1 MARRPGSAFPRRK
14 ADALPLPRRPPHWHN
29 ELMDSVI
36 DTAGLLDRLQRTVAG
51 GADAG
56 ARRRAEYSTDASN
69 YRIPPLVVAFPKDAD
84 DVAAA
89 LAAAREFGVPITG
102 RGGGTSC
109 AGNSI
114 GEGIVLDFSRHMNAI
129 LGIDPE
135 ARVARVQP
143 GVVMSELQ
151 KAAAPFG
158 LRFGPDPST
167 QNRAT
172 FGGMIGNNACGP
184 HAVAFGR
191 TADNVAGMDVT
202 LADGRRMKAGEGGL
216 GYEAVP
222 ELARLVDENLA
233 TIRLQFGRFKRQ
245 VSGYSLEH
253 LLPENGRNLAKFLVG
268 SEGTLGLLT
277 AAEVRLVPVEA
288 SPALVVLGYPDM
300 ASAADDVPAL
310 LAHRPLAV
318 EGMDARLVD
327 VVRRAKGGVPPLPEG
342 GGWLMVEVGEEGGA
356 DAMSRARALADSAS
370 STAVDIRSAGPEA
383 ARLWQIRADGAG
395 LGGRTPAGN
404 QAWPGWEDSAVPPE
418 KLGGYLRALEALM
431 KGFGLDG
438 LMYGHFGDGCVHV
451 RIDFPLESQKGA
463 ETFRRFMGEAADLA
477 AGFGGSLS
485 GEHGD
490 GRARSE
496 LLERMYGPDVVALFE
511 RVKGVFDPECLLNPG
526 VLVRPDRIDERL
538 RRPGAK
544 PIPYAGGFRFA
555 DDGGDMARAVHRCT
569 GVGNCR
575 ASRFDLGAFMCP
587 SYEATRDEKD
597 VTRGRARVLQDVAR
611 GGALAWDSPEVL
623 DSLDLCLGC
632 KACSRDCPTGI
643 DVARYRSE
651 ALYRAYR
658 GKRRP
663 VAHYALGKLPLWARA
678 VTKVPLV
685 ARIANAMMRVGP
697 LRRLAFRLV
706 GVDPRRAMPGF
717 ETRRFSRSEEAR
729 SARKEARSLRVASR
743 KSRKK
748 GLHGI
753 PDEGRGSAPER
764 GMALAR
770 TSVLAG
776 EATAGESA
784 AGESDAKPR
793 YVALWADSF
802 SETLDARGARAA
814 VSVLQEAGYTV
825 LLPPDEACCGL
836 TWITTGQLDAAK
848 RKLNS
853 LLGALAPFAANGIP
867 IVGVEPSCTAVLRSD
882 MEDLLDDDPR
892 VALVKEMTFTLAEL
906 LSAPKPFGPGESWSM
921 PDLTGL
927 EVVAQPHCHHY
938 SVMGWAADE
947 ALLLSAGAE
956 LTKVTGCCGLA
967 GNFGMEKGHYDVSA
981 RIAGAR
987 LLPALER
994 ANPDAVFLADGFSC
1008 RTQAEQLSVSRG
1020 IHLAELIRDGM
1031 AVQRHMSDEGRIP
1044 ARSR

>member
-1 MARRPGSAFPRRK
+1 MVGHPVQLDAQPGRT
-14 ADALPLPRRPPHWHN
+14 LPTFAYAPWHN
-29 ELMDSVI
+29 KPMDPVI
-36 DTAGLLDRLQRTVAG
+36 AVETAGVLERLRQTVAG
-51 GADAG
+51 GVDAG

-69 YRIPPLVVAFPKDAD
+69 YRIPPLGVVFPKDEAD
-84 DVAAA
+84 VMAA
-89 LAAAREFGVPITG
+89 LAACREFGVPLTS

-129 LGIDPE
+129 VAIDPE
-135 ARVARVQP
+135 AQTARVQP
-143 GVVMSELQ
+143 GVVMSDLQ

-191 TADNVAGMDVT
+191 TADNVESLDVV
-202 LADGRRMKAGEGGL
+202 LADGRRMTAGPNGR

-222 ELARLVDENLA
+222 ELERIVESNLA
-233 TIRLQFGRFKRQ
+233 TIRMGFGRFKRQ

-253 LLPENGRNLAKFLVG
+253 LLPENRRNLAKFLVG
-268 SEGTLGLLT
+268 SEGTLGVVTEAVLT
-277 AAEVRLVPVEA
+277 LVPVPD

-310 LAHRPLAV
+310 LAHSPLAV

-327 VVRRAKGGVPPLPEG
+327 VVRRAKGSVPSLPAG
-342 GGWLMVEVGEEGGA
+342 GGWLMVEVGAA
-356 DAMSRARALADSAS
+356 DGRDALSRARTLAEAAS
-370 STAVDIRSAGPEA
+370 TRAVDIRPAGPEA
-383 ARLWQIRADGAG
+383 ARLWRIRADGAG

-418 KLGGYLRALEALM
+418 NLGGYIRTLEALM
-431 KGFGLDG
+431 KGYGLDG

-451 RIDFPLESQKGA
+451 RIDFPLESKRGI
-463 ETFRRFMGEAADLA
+463 EDFRRFMGEAADLA
-477 AGFGGSLS
+477 VSFDGSLS

-496 LLERMYGPDVVALFE
+496 LLERMYGPDIVSIFE
-511 RVKGVFDPECLLNPG
+511 RVKATFDPGCLLNPG
-526 VLVRPDRIDERL
+526 VLVNPDRVDEHL
-538 RRPGAK
+538 RRPEAT
-544 PIPYAGGFRFA
+544 PISYAGGFHFA
-555 DDGGDMARAVHRCT
+555 DDAGDMARAVHRCT

-575 ASRFDLGAFMCP
+575 ANRFDLGAFMCP

-597 VTRGRARVLQDVAR
+597 VTRGRARVLQEVAR
-611 GGALAWDSPEVL
+611 GGTLAWDSPEVL
-623 DSLDLCLGC
+623 DSLDLCLAC

-651 ALYRAYR
+651 TLYRAYR

-663 VAHYALGKLPLWARA
+663 MSHYALGRLPLWAGII
-678 VTKVPLV
+678 TKLPIV
-685 ARIANAMMRVGP
+685 ARLANAAMRLGP

-706 GVDPRRAMPGF
+706 GVDPRREMPEF
-717 ETRRFSRSEEAR
+717 ATKRFSRSEEAR
-729 SARKEARSLRVASR
+729 KLRAGARKREPKGLRTASH
-743 KSRKK
+743 KNGLNSGKKGSK
-748 GLHGI
+748 GLHRA
-753 PDEGRGSAPER
+753 PAPEVPQNE
-764 GMALAR
+764 
-770 TSVLAG
+770 SVEG
-776 EATAGESA
+776 
-784 AGESDAKPR
+784 PR
-793 YVALWADSF
+793 YVLLWADSF
-802 SETLDARGARAA
+802 SETLDSRGARAT
-814 VSVLQEAGYTV
+814 VDVLQDAGYTV
-825 LLPPDEACCGL
+825 LLPPGEACCGL
-836 TWITTGQLDAAK
+836 TWISTGQLDAAK

-853 LLGALAPFAANGIP
+853 LLGTLAPFAANGIP

-882 MEDLLDDDPR
+882 MEDLLADDPR
-892 VALVKEMTFTLAEL
+892 VGMVKEMTFTLAEL
-906 LSAPKPFGPGESWSM
+906 LSAPKPLGPGEDWAM
-921 PDLTGL
+921 PDLAGL

-938 SVMGWAADE
+938 SVMGWTADE
-947 ALLLSAGAE
+947 ELLRSAGAE

-967 GNFGMEKGHYDVSA
+967 GNFGMEKGHYDVSVKVA
-981 RIAGAR
+981 DAR
-987 LLPALER
+987 LLPALDN

-1008 RTQAEQLSVSRG
+1008 RTQAEQLSASRG

-1031 AVQRHMSDEGRIP
+1031 SVQRRMSDERRIP
-1044 ARSR
+1044 IRSR

>member
-51 GADAG
+51 GADAD

-277 AAEVRLVPVEA
+277 AAEIRLVPVEA
-288 SPALVVLGYPDM
+288 SPAL
-300 ASAADDVPAL
+300 
-310 LAHRPLAV
+310 
-318 EGMDARLVD
+318 D

-370 STAVDIRSAGPEA
+370 STAVDIRPAGPEA

-623 DSLDLCLGC
+623 DSLDLCLAC

-663 VAHYALGKLPLWARA
+663 AAHYALGRLPLWARA

-685 ARIANAMMRVGP
+685 ARIANAVMRVGP

-729 SARKEARSLRVASR
+729 SVRKEARSARKEARSLRAASR

-776 EATAGESA
+776 DATAGEST

>member
-1 MARRPGSAFPRRK
+1 
-14 ADALPLPRRPPHWHN
+14 
-29 ELMDSVI
+29 
-36 DTAGLLDRLQRTVAG
+36 
-51 GADAG
+51 
-56 ARRRAEYSTDASN
+56 
-69 YRIPPLVVAFPKDAD
+69 
-84 DVAAA
+84 
-89 LAAAREFGVPITG
+89 
-102 RGGGTSC
+102 
-109 AGNSI
+109 
-114 GEGIVLDFSRHMNAI
+114 
-129 LGIDPE
+129 
-135 ARVARVQP
+135 
-143 GVVMSELQ
+143 
-151 KAAAPFG
+151 
-158 LRFGPDPST
+158 
-167 QNRAT
+167 
-172 FGGMIGNNACGP
+172 
-184 HAVAFGR
+184 
-191 TADNVAGMDVT
+191 
-202 LADGRRMKAGEGGL
+202 
-216 GYEAVP
+216 
-222 ELARLVDENLA
+222 
-233 TIRLQFGRFKRQ
+233 
-245 VSGYSLEH
+245 
-253 LLPENGRNLAKFLVG
+253 
-268 SEGTLGLLT
+268 
-277 AAEVRLVPVEA
+277 
-288 SPALVVLGYPDM
+288 
-300 ASAADDVPAL
+300 
-310 LAHRPLAV
+310 
-318 EGMDARLVD
+318 
-327 VVRRAKGGVPPLPEG
+327 
-342 GGWLMVEVGEEGGA
+342 
-356 DAMSRARALADSAS
+356 
-370 STAVDIRSAGPEA
+370 
-383 ARLWQIRADGAG
+383 
-395 LGGRTPAGN
+395 
-404 QAWPGWEDSAVPPE
+404 
-418 KLGGYLRALEALM
+418 
-431 KGFGLDG
+431 
-438 LMYGHFGDGCVHV
+438 
-451 RIDFPLESQKGA
+451 
-463 ETFRRFMGEAADLA
+463 
-477 AGFGGSLS
+477 
-485 GEHGD
+485 
-490 GRARSE
+490 
-496 LLERMYGPDVVALFE
+496 
-511 RVKGVFDPECLLNPG
+511 
-526 VLVRPDRIDERL
+526 
-538 RRPGAK
+538 
-544 PIPYAGGFRFA
+544 
-555 DDGGDMARAVHRCT
+555 
-569 GVGNCR
+569 
-575 ASRFDLGAFMCP
+575 
-587 SYEATRDEKD
+587 
-597 VTRGRARVLQDVAR
+597 
-611 GGALAWDSPEVL
+611 
-623 DSLDLCLGC
+623 
-632 KACSRDCPTGI
+632 
-643 DVARYRSE
+643 
-651 ALYRAYR
+651 
-658 GKRRP
+658 
-663 VAHYALGKLPLWARA
+663 
-678 VTKVPLV
+678 
-685 ARIANAMMRVGP
+685 MRVGP

-729 SARKEARSLRVASR
+729 SVRKEARSLRAASR

-748 GLHGI
+748 GPHGI